1 MYNPEKDIII
11 TVDGGVIQDITFP
24 PNCTTRIIVRD
35 YDVEGMEDDRL
46 EEDAEFVE
54 SEYDPT
60 N

>member
-24 PNCTTRIIVRD
+24 PGCKTRVIVRD
-35 YDVEGMEDDRL
+35 YDVEGMEDERID
-46 EEDAEFVE
+46 EDTEFIE
-54 SEYDPT
+54 SKYDPK